1 MRVVIEERVLL
12 KSCREAR
19 GCERGD
25 QADVRVTL
33 SADWFRRVSAPLER
47 EKEESKS
54 RRRASKLTG
63 YVLNMGTSNTWARP
77 VQRNRAKPARREGPC
92 AFDGLDATPLG

>member
-1 MRVVIEERVLL
+1 MGVVIEERVLP

-25 QADVRVTL
+25 QADVTVTL
-33 SADWFRRVSAPLER
+33 SADWSWTVSARLER
-47 EKEESKS
+47 EKEESRS

-63 YVLNMGTSNTWARP
+63 YVLNMGTSNKARP
-77 VQRNRAKPARREGPC
+77 KKPR
-92 AFDGLDATPLG
+92 